1 MRTLQNTVLV
11 FVVILE
17 FCIPPSRGFQSCP
30 SVCTCK
36 WKNGK
41 RWVECQ
47 KKQQILIPDSI
58 DPETQVLDFAGNNLQ
73 ILPREVFSRHGLL
86 NLQKLKLSNCNIGQ
100 IDPTAFRGLTN
111 LVELDLSSNILT
123 SVPTPTFSD
132 IPYLRELALNNNPL
146 QKIEGHAFE
155 MVPQIVALDV
165 SGCQIKKI
173 AARAFHNIVQL
184 ERLYLHNNKIE
195 EIKQKTVE
203 SVEKLHSLT
212 LHGNPWKCDC
222 ELRPLIDW
230 LMVANL
236 PMVDLPKCKTPR
248 RLAGKRFTDIAI
260 DNFACPP
267 ELMAA
272 TRYIESN
279 IGSNA
284 TIHCKVGSIPTSSIK
299 WIRDGHEIMNN
310 SIIDKGIRKFVIY
323 ETGTFEMNSQ
333 LIVTHSADSDS
344 GQYMCVAEN
353 KAGRTE
359 ANFTLKVGY
368 FSGAGSLNTGEIIGI
383 TITLILVILIILV
396 IVAVLILKVK
406 PTLLRSEKIPK
417 RSTDNMVAQNNN
429 PSPMEMSYT
438 TVQNGQNGSV
448 VINGTTYS
456 HTNGLANGYIN
467 PDVIPT
473 VHSPTSPSVSQIT
486 GDRGGRGGGLI
497 GSLKRMKNKDKTV
510 SRPED
515 CDDSEEIEQNR
526 ANGTQLNR
534 QSVVTSANSVPPQN
548 NGEGPLGM
556 EAQQRDTRQQQHRY
570 QNLPLP
576 VNSVGVSST
585 PCDQPPT
592 QQRDSFYS
600 PNVFINDRPGSAIQ
614 RSSSPRFDIGP
625 ERGFPPLKDHFDT
638 RLGAINDSFSDDTGM
653 GVGNGLPS
661 QAVFHRDHEYK
672 NNVFVNNGDVRDI
685 NPGFRT
691 LRPMASM
698 ESPYGQ
704 PASYSM
710 QPQFASSSPFFH
722 GTLPKNFAMNHSSTN
737 RPDWVASPIRLPD
750 WIPSNPHTLW
760 SIPNSSGQL
769 GEQDYPSD
777 YGLPIPRGGVRPEI
791 HLAHNPLDTLEE
803 EDIFP
808 NQQYSHPSIQALEML
823 NQSVGGNV
831 NYGSKMLLDNSSS
844 QESSGRGSSSSGS
857 TKQWNAPNNS
867 SSIIGNP
874 IKKPFQSNSARE
886 SPDEGIQTDSG
897 TDV

>member
-1 MRTLQNTVLV
+1 MKALQDPVLLLIV
-11 FVVILE
+11 LSQ
-17 FCIPPSRGFQSCP
+17 FCIPASVGFQSCP

-173 AARAFHNIVQL
+173 ASRAFHNIEQL

-203 SVEKLHSLT
+203 SVAKLHSLT

-310 SIIDKGIRKFVIY
+310 SIIDKGVRKFVIY
-323 ETGTFEMNSQ
+323 ESGTFEMNSE
-333 LIVTHSADSDS
+333 LVVTHSADSDS

-368 FSGAGSLNTGEIIGI
+368 FRGTGSLNTGEIIGI
-383 TITLILVILIILV
+383 TITLILVILIIIV

-406 PTLLRSEKIPK
+406 PNLLRSEKTPK
-417 RSTDNMVAQNNN
+417 RPTDTTAATATQNNN

-438 TVQNGQNGSV
+438 TVQNGQNGCV

-473 VHSPTSPSVSQIT
+473 VHSPTSPSVSQINSDK
-486 GDRGGRGGGLI
+486 GKVGGLI
-497 GSLKRMKNKDKTV
+497 GSLKRIKNKDKTV
-510 SRPED
+510 ARSED

-534 QSVVTSANSVPPQN
+534 QSLVSSANSAPPQN
-548 NGEGPLGM
+548 NGESPHGM
-556 EAQQRDTRQQQHRY
+556 EAHLMDTRQQHRY

-585 PCDQPPT
+585 PCEPESIH
-592 QQRDSFYS
+592 RDSFYS
-600 PNVFINDRPGSAIQ
+600 PNVYVNERGNSVIQ
-614 RSSSPRFDIGP
+614 RPTSPRFDIGP
-625 ERGFPPLKDHFDT
+625 ERFPPLKDHFDT

-661 QAVFHRDHEYK
+661 QSVFHRDNEYK
-672 NNVFVNNGDVRDI
+672 NNMLVTSELRDH

-691 LRPMASM
+691 LRPLASM
-698 ESPYGQ
+698 DNSYGHSS
-704 PASYSM
+704 SYSM

-722 GTLPKNFAMNHSSTN
+722 GTLPKNFAMNQSATN
-737 RPDWVASPIRLPD
+737 NPDWVASPIRLPD

-760 SIPNSSGQL
+760 SIPNSSGQR

-777 YGLPIPRGGVRPEI
+777 YGLPIPRGSGRPEI

-808 NQQYSHPSIQALEML
+808 NQQYSHPSIHALEML
-823 NQSVGGNV
+823 NQTVGNA
-831 NYGSKMLLDNSSS
+831 NFGSKIMLDNSSS

-857 TKQWNAPNNS
+857 AKHWNAPTTNS

-874 IKKPFQSNSARE
+874 VKKPFQTNSARE

>member
-1 MRTLQNTVLV
+1 MRALQNTLLVLALL
-11 FVVILE
+11 LE
-17 FCIPPSRGFQSCP
+17 FCIPVSRGFQSCP

-173 AARAFHNIVQL
+173 ASRAFHNIEQL

-203 SVEKLHSLT
+203 SVAKLHSLT

-248 RLAGKRFTDIAI
+248 RLSGKRFTDIAI

-284 TIHCKVGSIPTSSIK
+284 TIYCKVGSIPTSSIK

-323 ETGTFEMNSQ
+323 ETGSYEMNSK
-333 LIVTHSADSDS
+333 LVVTHSADSDS

-383 TITLILVILIILV
+383 TITLILVILIIIV

-406 PTLLRSEKIPK
+406 PTLLRSEKTPK
-417 RSTDNMVAQNNN
+417 RPTDTIAAQNNN

-473 VHSPTSPSVSQIT
+473 VHSPTSPSVSQINSDK
-486 GDRGGRGGGLI
+486 GKVSGLI
-497 GSLKRMKNKDKTV
+497 GSLKRIKNKDKTL
-510 SRPED
+510 SRPDD

-534 QSVVTSANSVPPQN
+534 QSVVASANSALPQN
-548 NGEGPLGM
+548 NGEGPPGM
-556 EAQQRDTRQQQHRY
+556 EAHQIDTRQHRY
-570 QNLPLP
+570 QNIPLP
-576 VNSVGVSST
+576 VNSVGVSSSSCE
-585 PCDQPPT
+585 PESI
-592 QQRDSFYS
+592 QRESFYS
-600 PNVFINDRPGSAIQ
+600 PNVYINERAGSLIQ

-625 ERGFPPLKDHFDT
+625 ERFPPLKDHFDT

-661 QAVFHRDHEYK
+661 GSVFHRNNEYK
-672 NNVFVNNGDVRDI
+672 NDMFVNGDVRDH

-691 LRPMASM
+691 LRPLASM
-698 ESPYGQ
+698 ESPYGHTT
-704 PASYSM
+704 SYSM

-722 GTLPKNFAMNHSSTN
+722 GTLPKNFAMNHSTTN

-808 NQQYSHPSIQALEML
+808 NQQYSHPSIHALEML
-823 NQSVGGNV
+823 NQSVGNA
-831 NYGSKMLLDNSSS
+831 NYGSKILLDNSSS

-857 TKQWNAPNNS
+857 AKHWNAPTTNS

-874 IKKPFQSNSARE
+874 VKKPFQTNSARE